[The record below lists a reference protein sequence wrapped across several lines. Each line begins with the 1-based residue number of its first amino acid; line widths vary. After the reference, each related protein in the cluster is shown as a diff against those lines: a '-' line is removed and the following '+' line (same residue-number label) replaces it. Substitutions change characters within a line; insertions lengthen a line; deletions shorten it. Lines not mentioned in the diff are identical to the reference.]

1 MEGISADIT
10 TEQFASHRSSAVD
23 RLMTSH
29 EGYKDM
35 ILVEWQGYL
44 LVIMNR
50 DDPDKPCDCVPGNPH
65 TDIYLADSRA
75 VYQNES
81 HMEYEWYYWDLGVH
95 VASATVHDGVLYLA
109 TNDTVELNTG
119 EYVRTCAIYS
129 LTRTESQF
137 DDFYGGVHSERP
149 IHSYWTTP
157 KDKFNTPQKT
167 KTTNKRGCVVEGYG
181 DIKVYAKTEGMDE
194 WDEVGGWTDVED
206 YIAPRIKQKK
216 FKDLQLKFESDTS
229 FKLESVTIE
238 AVVGGYIK
246 R

>member
-29 EGYKDM
+29 DAYKNM
-35 ILVEWQGYL
+35 LLQEWNGYL
-44 LVIMNR
+44 LVIMGK
-50 DDPDKPCDCVPGNPH
+50 DV
-65 TDIYLADSRA
+65 YLADSRA

-81 HMEYEWYYWDLGVH
+81 HMEYEWYYWDWGKNVI
-95 VASATVHDGVLYLA
+95 SSTVHDGILYVA
-109 TNDTVELNTG
+109 TDE
-119 EYVRTCAIYS
+119 CKIYS
-129 LTRTESQF
+129 LTDTDPKRAIE
-137 DDFYGGVHSERP
+137 
-149 IHSYWTTP
+149 SYWTTP

-229 FKLESVTIE
+229 FKLESVSIE